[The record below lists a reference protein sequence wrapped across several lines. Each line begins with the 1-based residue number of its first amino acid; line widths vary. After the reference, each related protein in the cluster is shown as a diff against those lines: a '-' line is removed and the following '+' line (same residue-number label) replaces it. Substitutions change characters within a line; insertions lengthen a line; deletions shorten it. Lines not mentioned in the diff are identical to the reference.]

1 MDTPSLYALFYMDR
15 NLHKSEYEKRFQN
28 PETIHLDFT
37 IDKHPAFF
45 LNRSSKNGQ

>member
-15 NLHKSEYEKRFQN
+15 SLHKAEYEKRFQN

-45 LNRSSKNGQ
+45 SSNDGLL